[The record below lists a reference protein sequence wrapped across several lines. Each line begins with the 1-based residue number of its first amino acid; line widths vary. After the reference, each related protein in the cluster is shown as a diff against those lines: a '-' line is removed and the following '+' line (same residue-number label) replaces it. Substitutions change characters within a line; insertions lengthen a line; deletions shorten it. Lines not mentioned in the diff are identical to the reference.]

1 MLRRRGDKE
10 FPSLE
15 SENVRASRVLGGSVG
30 LISLGDRWE
39 TEAQSRRETA
49 QSHRAYLGRAA
60 TKTQAE
66 VQTKFRKYPQFSW
79 ILYTAEREREKDL
92 FLWGCSNLEKI
103 AIFFS
108 AWLT

>member
-30 LISLGDRWE
+30 LISLGYRWE

-49 QSHRAYLGRAA
+49 QGHRAYLGRTA
-60 TKTQAE
+60 TKTQAQ

-79 ILYTAEREREKDL
+79 IPYTAEREREKRIYSFGAVQL
-92 FLWGCSNLEKI
+92 
-103 AIFFS
+103 
-108 AWLT
+108 